1 VAGYALAV
9 IGLTIMLASMGVAVA
24 GAVTFWK
31 RGARRVGTP
40 PQRATYEALHT
51 ASLAASALRGGL
63 TAGSAVKAAPALRR
77 LLGADA
83 VAIGDQASL
92 IAYEGSDRH
101 CDALARRLNEVVRSG
116 RSLVLSGAELECG
129 HGTDCPVRT
138 GVAVPIAVDG
148 SVVGALAALA
158 SSADAA
164 LLRTASEVA
173 RFVSTHLALAELEAS
188 RTRTVQAQLRFLRA
202 QISPHFIY
210 NALTAIE
217 SYVRS
222 DPERARDLLVGFAE
236 FIRWT
241 FREHSQYATLAEELR
256 FVDTYLE
263 LERARFG
270 DRLEV
275 SLRVAPEV
283 LPVRVPSL
291 VLQPLVENAVRHG
304 LEHFSGNARLQ
315 ITVEDVGHE
324 AIVTVEDAG
333 VGVDPHQL
341 AEVLAGRR
349 GGDSVGLRNVD
360 ERLRA
365 TFGAGH
371 GLTIETEVGAG
382 TKVTMRLPKFSP
394 ALTAQ

>member
-1 VAGYALAV
+1 MVGLA
-9 IGLTIMLASMGVAVA
+9 IILIAVAVA
-24 GAVTFWK
+24 LAGAVMFWK
-31 RGARRVGTP
+31 RGARRVGTG

-51 ASLAASALRGGL
+51 ATLAVSALRDGL
-63 TAGSAVKAAPALRR
+63 TTGSAVRAAPALRQ
-77 LLGADA
+77 LLGTPA
-83 VAIGDQASL
+83 VAICDQTSL
-92 IAYEGSDRH
+92 IAYEGSQRH
-101 CDALARRLNEVVRSG
+101 AEALQQCLNEVVRSG
-116 RSLVLSGAELECG
+116 RSHILSAADLKCD
-129 HGTDCPVRT
+129 HGVDCPVRA
-138 GVAVPIAVDG
+138 GVTAPIAVDG

-158 SSADAA
+158 PSADAI
-164 LLRTASEVA
+164 LLRTAGEVA
-173 RFVSTHLALAELEAS
+173 RFVSTHLALAELDAS
-188 RTRTVQAQLRFLRA
+188 RTRTMQAQLNFLRA

-222 DPERARDLLVGFAE
+222 DPERARDLLVRFAE

-283 LPVRVPSL
+283 LPVKVPSL
-291 VLQPLVENAVRHG
+291 VLQPLVENAIRHG
-304 LEHFSGNARLQ
+304 LEQYSGTAQLH
-315 ITVEDVGHE
+315 ITAQDVGHE

-333 VGVDPHQL
+333 VGVDPEQL

-349 GGDSVGLRNVD
+349 GSDSIGLRNVD

-382 TKVTMRLPKFSP
+382 TKVTMRLPKFS
-394 ALTAQ
+394 AAMSG